1 MRNVL
6 LRQKRKD
13 RDSGKEP
20 ALMKGAGG
28 GTIEKIQNKNGG
40 SPAES
45 IRGTAAIIFF
55 ICRAKC
61 AAGARFIPSQE
72 NDT

>member
-1 MRNVL
+1 MFSFDR
-6 LRQKRKD
+6 REKD

-45 IRGTAAIIFF
+45 IRGSAHHFF